1 MTIRI
6 VFMGEVFVN
15 GDTLA
20 EIKNKWENM
29 PLFCPDALNDN
40 DASVTEVVLCEDAD
54 TFKTIN
60 LDSAEENE
68 DENDVKGSHITTCV
82 DGTTYKTF
90 GLTKELHDIA
100 VKFLTE
106 NKRKID
112 NYTLEELDGET
123 VNVWIADA
131 HAEGQENFA
140 EFLRL
145 ALANNGTVYT
155 LKSHVGDFSQSIG
168 ELAVY

>member
-1 MTIRI
+1 MTVRI
-6 VFMGEVFVN
+6 VFMSEVFLN

-40 DASVTEVVLCEDAD
+40 DASVTEVVSCEDAD
-54 TFKTIN
+54 TFKTID
-60 LDSAEENE
+60 LDSVEENE
-68 DENDVKGSHITTCV
+68 DEDEYPHITTIV

-112 NYTLEELDGET
+112 NYTLEELDSET

-131 HAEGQENFA
+131 HAEGQEDFA
-140 EFLRL
+140 EFLRS
-145 ALANNGTVYT
+145 ANAHNGTVYT